1 MGITSTT
8 NQSTMLPTLL
18 TIASI
23 VFVHSMTIPI
33 PDKDETSGSGAP
45 SGESPVV
52 HFSEVKT
59 TLILE
64 ETEFSDDAIT
74 TDQLETTVT
83 EEPKTIQSQVWNDHY
98 EEEQS
103 PFQSFW
109 SGITPFFNSF
119 WTRVPSLFY
128 KQQSSKLAE
137 MCDVHAHFC

>member
-23 VFVHSMTIPI
+23 VVVHSMTIPI
-33 PDKDETSGSGAP
+33 LQKEEISGSGAL
-45 SGESPVV
+45 SGEAPVV

-64 ETEFSDDAIT
+64 ETEFSGDAIT

-98 EEEQS
+98 EERS

-109 SGITPFFNSF
+109 SGITTFFNSF
-119 WTRVPSLFY
+119 WTRVTSLFY